1 VLCVAAAFVQP
12 GTPLRAS
19 SQGVPM
25 SRAVAP
31 EMSAETALATITQ
44 TVADAGDFGGSTI
57 PVIGLGLLA
66 AIIALLAGPVE
77 E

>member
-1 VLCVAAAFVQP
+1 MRPQMRLAR
-12 GTPLRAS
+12 RALS
-19 SQGVPM
+19 TA
-25 SRAVAP
+25 R
-31 EMSAETALATITQ
+31 AETALATITQ

>member
-1 VLCVAAAFVQP
+1 MVAPPARAA
-12 GTPLRAS
+12 AS